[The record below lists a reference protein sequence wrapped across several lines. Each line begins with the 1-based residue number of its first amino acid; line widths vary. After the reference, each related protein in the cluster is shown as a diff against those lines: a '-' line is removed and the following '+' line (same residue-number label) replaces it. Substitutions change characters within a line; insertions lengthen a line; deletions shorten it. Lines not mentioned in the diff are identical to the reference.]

1 MTFRNRSLNMINDQ
15 WKSIDARFPERVL
28 GLQLC
33 VSDCSMSVQ
42 QIGMNIRK
50 KTSIY
55 SLYFPF
61 FCQSM
66 KKIHCIQIQVE
77 YSCRVNHH
85 RNQLFCTL
93 VKNNKHFFV
102 IMIIIVIIFAF
113 FISCLVVSYLDKR
126 FENERANTRMSVHE
140 VFTLATR
147 TID

>member
-1 MTFRNRSLNMINDQ
+1 MTFKNRSLNMINDQ

-42 QIGMNIRK
+42 QTGMNIRK

-77 YSCRVNHH
+77 YQSS
-85 RNQLFCTL
+85 NQRL
-93 VKNNKHFFV
+93 KQIPIQKQIYSQNKHNASV
-102 IMIIIVIIFAF
+102 
-113 FISCLVVSYLDKR
+113 LYVVVVVVLLQP
-126 FENERANTRMSVHE
+126 F
-140 VFTLATR
+140 
-147 TID
+147 